1 MTAGRRE
8 TIDLY
13 IQSKGEVRLAE
24 LEALLPDVSSMT
36 LRRDL
41 AQLEREGRIVRTRG
55 GAKSLAHLAMVR
67 EAAYTQRAGENL
79 DAKMAIAEKAVQ
91 FVSPGRSIYLDA
103 GTTAMCLAQKFPD
116 ENLFILTSAPNI
128 ALELAKHR
136 NVRVSL
142 TGGQLSRETLS
153 LSGAEAASYMEDLN
167 VDVAFLAASAF
178 SLESGFTCG
187 DRSEA
192 DLKRLVARKAR
203 TRVLLVDATKIDRG
217 MPYTFARLSDI
228 EILVT
233 DGPLPPSYLKAAKQA
248 KVTVVQA
255 RPGSAAE
262 TPEKKKG

>member
-41 AQLEREGRIVRTRG
+41 ERLERDGRVVRTRG
-55 GAKSLAHLAMVR
+55 GAKSLAHLARVR

-79 DAKMAIAEKAVQ
+79 DAKMAIADLALR
-91 FVSPGRSIYLDA
+91 FVAPGRSMYLDA
-103 GTTAMCLAQKFPD
+103 GTTAMCLAQKIPD
-116 ENLFILTSAPNI
+116 ENLFVLTSAPNI
-128 ALELAKHR
+128 ALELVKNR

-153 LSGAEAASYMEDLN
+153 LSGGEAASYMEDLN

-192 DLKRLVARKAR
+192 DLKRLVVRKAR
-203 TRVLLVDATKIDRG
+203 TLVLLVDSSKLDHG
-217 MPYTFARLSDI
+217 MPYTFARLSDVG
-228 EILVT
+228 ILVT

-248 KVTVVQA
+248 KVTVLQA
-255 RPGSAAE
+255 QAGPADAQG
-262 TPEKKKG
+262 KG